1 MGLNNQ
7 AASSEPEAVEAAEK
21 ESYGDKDSELKGIQV
36 PKPIKDINRELKWS
50 FKS

>member
-1 MGLNNQ
+1 MTFPEFV
-7 AASSEPEAVEAAEK
+7 SSESEPEEGAK
-21 ESYGDKDSELKGIQV
+21 SYGDKESELKGMQV